1 MQADLGGPPP
11 LSIDPGDLTA
21 SYLYVVRY
29 GYSDTVLHNDNQLRI
44 FPRDG
49 GGSGTGT
56 GYGAEGQSVLR
67 SQLWTLPPGRGVAF
81 RDRFGN
87 TVQRYRIVEHHTSL
101 VVAAAGMVNLASES
115 PLAGDAGLEEVK
127 RLPEAFEFT
136 SISPLVDPESVSG
149 LAQEVSGGS
158 DSLLEVVRRVV
169 RWVHE
174 EVLYLRGATNVT
186 TTAAQVAEVMEGVC
200 QDKSHLALGM
210 LRSLGVP
217 CRYLS
222 GLLTG
227 QTGETHSWLEFLHPE
242 EGWLG
247 ADPTRGVVLPP
258 ARDYVRFGVGR
269 DYTDVSPVSGSFLS
283 RGESEDC
290 AAIAEVRF
298 SDSEFTM
305 EYALELLEDAYVVKN
320 G

>member
-11 LSIDPGDLTA
+11 LSIDPGPLTA
-21 SYLYVVRY
+21 SYMYVVRY

-44 FPRDG
+44 FPREG
-49 GGSGTGT
+49 
-56 GYGAEGQSVLR
+56 EGQTLLQ
-67 SQLWTLPPGRGVAF
+67 SQLWTLPPGNGVSF

-87 TVQRYRIVEHHTSL
+87 SVQRYRVVENHTSL
-101 VVAAAGMVNLASES
+101 VVAAAGLVGLSSEH
-115 PLAGDAGLEEVK
+115 PVAGDVGLDEV
-127 RLPEAFEFT
+127 RDVPQSFEFT
-136 SISPLVDPESVSG
+136 SISPLVDPESVAA
-149 LAQEVSGGS
+149 LAAEVSGGS
-158 DSLLEVVRRVV
+158 DSLLEVVRRVT

-174 EVLYLRGATNVT
+174 EVLYLRGITNVT

-227 QTGETHSWLEFLHPE
+227 QTGETHSWLEFLHPLR
-242 EGWLG
+242 GWLG

-258 ARDYVRFGVGR
+258 ARDYVRFAVGR

-290 AAIAEVRF
+290 ATIASVRF
-298 SDSEFTM
+298 SSDLEFAL
-305 EYALELLEDAYVVKN
+305 EDGLELLENAYVVRN

>member
-1 MQADLGGPPP
+1 MQADLGGPVNTE
-11 LSIDPGDLTA
+11 DLTA

-49 GGSGTGT
+49 GGNGTRA
-56 GYGAEGQSVLR
+56 GYGTEGQTVLH

-87 TVQRYRIVEHHTSL
+87 TVQRYRIVESHTSL
-101 VVAAAGMVNLASES
+101 VVAAAGLVVLES
-115 PLAGDAGLEEVK
+115 APPAAGDVGLDEVTN
-127 RLPEAFEFT
+127 LPEAFEFT
-136 SISPLVDPESVSG
+136 SVSPLVDPESVAA

-158 DSLLEVVRRVV
+158 NSLLEMVRRVV

-174 EVLYLRGATNVT
+174 EVLYLRGTTNVT

-227 QTGETHSWLEFLHPE
+227 QTGETHSWLEFLHPH

-269 DYTDVSPVSGSFLS
+269 DYSDVSPVSGSFLS

-298 SDSEFTM
+298 SDSEFTL

-320 G
+320 GL